1 MLLYLDGVLRVDRRV
16 DGRVG
21 GSTLSMGPLVGD
33 KTGTGRAGEGPASLV
48 VDVGWIVQDEGCK
61 KDSAMVSA
69 STSGIVVV
77 AVVVVGSNSTVFSV
91 DFDDSRISTVSFV
104 PT

>member
-48 VDVGWIVQDEGCK
+48 VDVGWIEQDEGCK

-77 AVVVVGSNSTVFSV
+77 VVVVGSNSTVFSV